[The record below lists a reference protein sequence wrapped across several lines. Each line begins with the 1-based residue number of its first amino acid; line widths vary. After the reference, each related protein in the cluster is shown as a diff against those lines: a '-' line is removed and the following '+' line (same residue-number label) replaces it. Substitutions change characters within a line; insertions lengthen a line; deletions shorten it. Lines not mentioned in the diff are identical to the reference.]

1 MIVAAIQV
9 AGLVEG
15 TGIQQAVAWLE
26 EAFELGELLTG
37 IFTLQSQD
45 GRVVAGLSQSHVL
58 GLIAARRERPKS
70 NFQRY

>member
-9 AGLVEG
+9 AGLVER

-37 IFTLQSQD
+37 IFTL
-45 GRVVAGLSQSHVL
+45 
-58 GLIAARRERPKS
+58 
-70 NFQRY
+70 